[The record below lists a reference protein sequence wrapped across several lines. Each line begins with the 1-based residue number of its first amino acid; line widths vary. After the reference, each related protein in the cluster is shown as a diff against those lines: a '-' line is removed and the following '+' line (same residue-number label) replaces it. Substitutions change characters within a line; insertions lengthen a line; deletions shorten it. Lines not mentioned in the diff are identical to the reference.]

1 MGYQVRKRDGRLTDF
16 DPQKIKDAVLAAF
29 REVDGEITEYAE
41 TKANNIANYIQG
53 YMEGAPNELTI
64 DDIQTL
70 VEHGLMTTRRKDVAT
85 AYIEYRHSR
94 DLARK
99 NTMDDSL
106 DEMLKNESEYWT
118 RENSNKNS
126 RVLTTQRDYMAG
138 IMSTDYSRRYI
149 LPKDVVKAHDAGA
162 IHIHDLDYLAEN
174 AITNCC
180 LINLKDMLENGTVIN
195 NELIE
200 RPHSFVKAM
209 NIATQ
214 IMLGVSSSQYG
225 GLTVTM
231 THLAPFVRDNYNKLK
246 NKYLNRGH
254 SEEDAEK
261 WAKEDLNKIIEDGV
275 QTFNYQLNSM
285 TNTNGQSPFCS
296 VFFWLNEDPEY
307 REEVAMITK
316 EFFKQRIKGIKN
328 KAGVYQTQ
336 AFPKLLYC
344 LDENNI
350 TEDSEYWWLTKL
362 AAECTAKRMV
372 PDYISAKKMRELKG
386 DVYPCMGCRSFLT
399 PDPINHKYYGR
410 FNIGVSTI
418 NLPYVALEAKE
429 YAEDRFDPPILDHQ
443 YEQCFF
449 EILDKYLNLCH
460 KAQKVRLQRLEN
472 VTSDVAPILWQ
483 HGAFARLPES
493 SSLSKLLHDNYCTSS
508 IGYAGLYEAVMILTG
523 ESHSIRNTKG
533 YDMGIKI
540 MKYLND
546 TCAKWRAEENV
557 SYSLYGTPIESTT
570 YKFAKALQNDFDI
583 IPGLTDKNYVT
594 NSYHV
599 TPAEEISAFD
609 KIDIEAEYQEL
620 SPGGAIS
627 YIESGNLQNNI
638 PAILTLIKYMYEKIM
653 YCEVNSKSDYC
664 YECGYDGEI
673 ELKKDKTTKKF
684 YWQCPCCGNTNEDRM
699 AVTRRVCGYLG
710 TNGYNQGRLNDISD
724 RYIHL
729 D

>member
-1 MGYQVRKRDGRLTDF
+1 MYTIIKRDGRHTNF
-16 DPQKIKDAVLAAF
+16 NPIKIKNAVLKAF
-29 REVDGEITEYAE
+29 DEVDGEITDYAIE
-41 TKANNIANYIQG
+41 KANNIANYIEG
-53 YMEGAPNELTI
+53 YMEGIPNELTI
-64 DDIQTL
+64 DDIQRL
-70 VEHGLMTTRRKDVAT
+70 VEKGLMSTKRSDVAT
-85 AYIEYRHSR
+85 AYIEYRHDR
-94 DLARK
+94 DLSRK
-99 NTMDDSL
+99 NTMDDTLS
-106 DEMLKNESEYWT
+106 EMLKNESEYWT

-126 RVLTTQRDYMAG
+126 KILTTQRDYMAG

-149 LPKDVVKAHDAGA
+149 LPKDVVKAHDSGA

-180 LINLKDMLENGTVIN
+180 LINLEDMLQNGTVIN
-195 NELIE
+195 NEMIE
-200 RPHSFVKAM
+200 KPHRFITAM
-209 NIATQ
+209 TIATQ

-225 GLTVTM
+225 GETITV
-231 THLAPFVRDNYNKLK
+231 THLAPFVRDSYNRYVKIYIDRGIEQSTAEEWALK
-246 NKYLNRGH
+246 
-254 SEEDAEK
+254 DTEK
-261 WAKEDLNKIIEDGV
+261 EIEDGV

-296 VFFWLNEDPEY
+296 VFFYLNEDPEY
-307 REEVAMITK
+307 TKEIAMITK

-350 TEDSEYWWLTKL
+350 TEDSEYWWLTEL

-372 PDYISAKKMRELKG
+372 PDYISAKKMKELKD

-399 PDPINHKYYGR
+399 PDPKNHKYYGR

-418 NLPYVALEAKE
+418 NLPYIALEAKE
-429 YAEDRFDPPILDHQ
+429 YAEDKFDPPVLDHQ

-460 KAQKVRLQRLEN
+460 KAQKIRLQRLEN

-483 HGAFARLPES
+483 HGAFARLSEGE
-493 SSLSKLLHDNYCTSS
+493 KLTNLLYNNYCTSS
-508 IGYAGLYEAVMILTG
+508 IGYAGLYETVMILTG
-523 ESHSIRNTKG
+523 ESHSIKNTKG

-546 TCAKWRAEENV
+546 TCAKWRAEENI

-570 YKFAKALQNDFDI
+570 YKFAKALQDNFDI
-583 IPGLTDKNYVT
+583 IPGITDKNYVT

-599 TPAEEISAFD
+599 TPAEKISAFD

-627 YIESGNLQNNI
+627 YVESGNLQNNI
-638 PAILTLIKYMYEKIM
+638 PAVLELIKYIYDKIM
-653 YCEVNSKSDYC
+653 YCEINAKSDYC

-673 ELKKDKTTKKF
+673 LIKQKNKKF
-684 YWQCPCCGNTNEDRM
+684 YWECPCCGNTNEDKM

-710 TNGYNQGRLNDISD
+710 TNGYNQGRMNDIAD